1 MLRLLIPIA
10 IIMMLSSC
18 QTSEEAVDIYLDE
31 AGSLY
36 GEAAEALYSEALGS
50 TDAEEIYYNL
60 AYSHLQQGEWKEA
73 ADVAGEALAI
83 YPDMVR
89 FMYLR
94 AYAFREAGMMRSY
107 EEELREILAR
117 DPADVDIRVL
127 LARRYQASGRDS
139 WAEEEARTILAYDH
153 ANADAISI
161 LARYSDFFRAI
172 DKAADEASLE
182 AGWSQEPE
190 LYDPLEILAGGRLIP
205 RP

>member
-18 QTSEEAVDIYLDE
+18 QTSEEAVDIYLEE

-73 ADVAGEALAI
+73 ADVAAEALAI

-127 LARRYQASGRDS
+127 LARR
-139 WAEEEARTILAYDH
+139 
-153 ANADAISI
+153 
-161 LARYSDFFRAI
+161 
-172 DKAADEASLE
+172 
-182 AGWSQEPE
+182 
-190 LYDPLEILAGGRLIP
+190 
-205 RP
+205 